1 MNNIKLQNVPTY
13 AKLFVGM
20 LTTLMLFICLW
31 AVFLLYVDKG
41 KVSEGTLPPYL
52 LPENSLSQ
60 EYIPTQEELVEDI
73 EMISD
78 DSLARL
84 APIWDSII
92 SGEETSID
100 SVTMSKYFTQASV
113 KDNTDEVESNSDYK
127 HLRHNV
133 GLAHT
138 HINGQTLLFFAL
150 GLVFLFTSVKP
161 KMKKILLIVF
171 GSAILL
177 HAVGLSGEGF
187 HWFYDDI
194 LALSGLTL
202 LVIIP
207 YICFLVF
214 VDLLKKPS
222 EEKE

>member
-1 MNNIKLQNVPTY
+1 
-13 AKLFVGM
+13 
-20 LTTLMLFICLW
+20 MLFICLW
-31 AVFLLYVDKG
+31 AIFLLYVDKG
-41 KVSEGTLPPYL
+41 KVSEGTVPPYL
-52 LPENSLSQ
+52 MPENSLSH
-60 EYIPTQEELVEDI
+60 EHAATQEEIAEDI
-73 EMISD
+73 EMLSE

-84 APIWDSII
+84 APIWDSIL
-92 SGEETSID
+92 SGEDASID
-100 SVTMSKYFTQASV
+100 SVTMSKYFTQANKS
-113 KDNTDEVESNSDYK
+113 DNVEKVESNSDYK

-161 KMKKILLIVF
+161 KKKKILLIIF

-177 HAVGLSGEGF
+177 HVIGLSGEGF

-202 LVIIP
+202 LVIMP
-207 YICFLVF
+207 YICFLIF
-214 VDLLKKPS
+214 VDLLKKPT